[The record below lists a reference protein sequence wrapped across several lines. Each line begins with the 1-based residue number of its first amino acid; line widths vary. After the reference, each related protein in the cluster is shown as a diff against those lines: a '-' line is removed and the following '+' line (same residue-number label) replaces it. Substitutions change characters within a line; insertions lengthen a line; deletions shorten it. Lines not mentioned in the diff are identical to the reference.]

1 MDLWFLSTPEVLSR
15 EREAFNTL
23 KSNKDWLV
31 GLEWVLE
38 DQQLCVYAVI
48 NVSNNEYKAKL
59 IYPKHFPDAP
69 PIVLPI
75 EPKRRWSTHQYGE
88 NGSLCLEWG
97 PDNWISTVTG
107 ADLICSAYK
116 LLETEN
122 PLELQPDQN
131 ERPVAPSRHY
141 LEPGQELRGQY
152 SRCLVTKA
160 LLEYINK
167 VRDLN
172 VQSIKFSLNWFP
184 DSLIVMVH
192 RVIADDLKDLWVD
205 PLIPA
210 NLHGR
215 NDNKDLYEGLLLSH
229 ASFTESILKDISD
242 FNKLMQVIKSA
253 GFDQGILTDK
263 LKQLCDQKK
272 VAGICL
278 SGTDNIVKFY
288 LTFDCDKIYSFYS
301 LLEDNDFSGNAINEA
316 NFRNKKVCII
326 GLGSV
331 GSKIADTLARSGVK
345 KFHLIDYDI
354 FLPHNIKRH
363 SLNWEDVGEH
373 KTKVIKRLIKKISRD
388 VEIDISDINL
398 TGQESTLNL
407 DSCLKKIAQCDLI
420 IDATANE
427 RVFNLIS
434 SIVKQEKKPFLW
446 VGVFEGGKGGVIGRY
461 LPEKDPFPEIIRA
474 SYNQFCVE
482 NPFPESKTIGKYV
495 LEDHEGKVIVA
506 SDADVSVI
514 ANSAAH
520 LAVDLLS
527 GSFGYKHQVYLI
539 GLGAWWIF
547 KEPLEVIP
555 IDCHHLRQSS
565 SVDKKEFSEDDKK
578 FLEALIESDKKK

>member
-1 MDLWFLSTPEVLSR
+1 MELWFLSNPEILRR

-23 KSNKDWLV
+23 KANKDWLV
-31 GLEWVLE
+31 GLEWALE
-38 DQQLCVYAVI
+38 DQQLCVYVII

-59 IYPKHFPDAP
+59 VYPKHFPDAP
-69 PIVLPI
+69 PIVIPK
-75 EPKRRWSTHQYGE
+75 EPQRRWSTHQYGE

-116 LLETEN
+116 LLESEN
-122 PLELQPDQN
+122 PLDLQSDQN
-131 ERPVAPSRHY
+131 ERPIAPSRHY
-141 LEPGQELRGQY
+141 LELGQELRGRY
-152 SRCLVTKA
+152 FRCLVTKP
-160 LLEYINK
+160 LLEYISQN
-167 VRDLN
+167 RELN
-172 VQSIKFSLNWFP
+172 VKSIKFSLNWLP

-192 RVIADDLKDLWVD
+192 QMIAGDPKNLWID
-205 PLIPA
+205 PLIPP

-215 NDNKDLYEGLLLSH
+215 DDNKDLYDGLLLLHS
-229 ASFTESILKDISD
+229 SFIESSLKHIAN
-242 FNKLMQVIKSA
+242 FNQLIEVIKSA
-253 GFDQGILTDK
+253 GFDQAILTGE
-263 LKQLCDQKK
+263 LKRLCEQKK

-278 SGTDNIVKFY
+278 SGADNTIKFY
-288 LTFDCDKIYSFYS
+288 LTFDCDKIYPFYS
-301 LLEDNDFSGNAINEA
+301 LQEDNDFSGNAINDA
-316 NFRNKKVCII
+316 NFYNKKVCII

-331 GSKIADTLARSGVK
+331 GSKIASTLAKSGIK
-345 KFHLIDYDI
+345 KFHLVDYDI

-363 SLNWEDVGEH
+363 ALNWEDVGEH
-373 KTKVIKRLIKKISRD
+373 KTKAVKRLIEKISKN

-446 VGVFEGGKGGVIGRY
+446 VGVFEGGKGGLIGRY
-461 LPEKDPFPEIIRA
+461 FPEKDPLPEIIRA
-474 SYNQFCVE
+474 AYNQFCVE
-482 NPFPESKTIGKYV
+482 NPFPESKAIGKYA
-495 LEDHEGKVIVA
+495 LEDQEGRIMVA

-514 ANSAAH
+514 ANNAAH
-520 LAVDLLS
+520 LGLDFLS
-527 GSFGYKHQVYLI
+527 GSFGYKYQIYLI
-539 GLGAWWIF
+539 GLGKWWVF

-555 IDCHHLRQSS
+555 IDCHDLGKSS
-565 SVDKKEFSEDDKK
+565 PEDKKEFSEDDKK
-578 FLEALIESDKKK
+578 FLEGLIGDDTKR